1 VPPIREPLE
10 EIHLSAAWPPSSP
23 APPQTYTIPTLSYAA
38 RTCSRPSIQ
47 HAHSSSSSVRR
58 SRSPL
63 RITILSDPAREK
75 QRAEQHRPTQSRQI
89 VSSALSITPISILKK
104 PGTNGKGAELNG
116 HSVKGKVLL
125 PEVVVYG
132 PVSCE
137 PQAKTDVHFSGTDIG
152 TDTTGYEEI
161 LGVPAV
167 NSRSKLDENDLARYY
182 PKEHAAEQIVRRLRS
197 MVRSGSRLAAARRR
211 ERARQGG
218 QIATTPF
225 SSDLLIASRTSA
237 HTSTLTPTG
246 KIPITPTPRDPYGT
260 NTHFSISVSNSVS
273 FFEYGNETT

>member
-1 VPPIREPLE
+1 MPPIREPLK
-10 EIHLSAAWPPSSP
+10 EIYLSDAWSPSSP
-23 APPQTYTIPTLSYAA
+23 EPSQTYTIPTLSYAA
-38 RTCSRPSIQ
+38 RTRSRPSIQ

-63 RITILSDPAREK
+63 RITILSDPATEK
-75 QRAEQHRPTQSRQI
+75 QRAEQHRPTQNSQN
-89 VSSALSITPISILKK
+89 VSAATTLISILKK
-104 PGTNGKGAELNG
+104 PGTEGKGAELNG
-116 HSVKGKVLL
+116 QSVKGKVLL

-137 PQAKTDVHFSGTDIG
+137 PQAKTDVHFSGTAIG
-152 TDTTGYEEI
+152 TDTTGYEGI

-167 NSRSKLDENDLARYY
+167 NSRGRLDENDLARYY

-211 ERARQGG
+211 ERTRQGG
-218 QIATTPF
+218 QNATTPF

-237 HTSTLTPTG
+237 HTSTPTPTG
-246 KIPITPTPRDPYGT
+246 KIPITPTPRDPYAPER
-260 NTHFSISVSNSVS
+260 S
-273 FFEYGNETT
+273 FFIL